1 MIMKE
6 LRNRNEVGD
15 DRRTFTG

>member
-1 MIMKE
+1 MMKE
-6 LRNRNEVGD
+6 LRNRNVVGD